1 MATFHYKAVD
11 NTGRELTGFLRAD
24 SAEAVEERLSSLD
37 LFPLEILESEARGLI
52 LPFLRRG
59 VSMRLMIDFTSSM
72 GTVVGSGMSL
82 LEGLKAIGA
91 QLKSPSF
98 SRILEDIVRA
108 VGAGETFARSL
119 SYHPEIFPEFYVNVV
134 RAGEEGGKLQMVLD
148 DLTRL
153 LENQEEIR
161 SRIREALVYP
171 TFILGALF
179 VMIVIFMTFVLPKL
193 FGVIKEL
200 GVPIPPLTAII
211 IGLST
216 FMESSWFFVLPTPVI
231 LYFLLKYLSK
241 MPGADM
247 YIDNVKLQ
255 MPVIGAVVWMT
266 SVARFAR
273 YLSIFNRAGI
283 LVTQALAI
291 TSKVVG
297 NAVVA
302 KDVMEVRDRVI
313 EGVQLSKAFEQS
325 KIIPPM
331 MVLMTRVGEEAG
343 ELEKMLAYV
352 ADYYDREAGKA
363 IKRALTLLEPTV
375 ILIMAVFVG
384 ISLAAVILPIYSIY
398 QYIK

>member
-11 NTGRELTGFLRAD
+11 NTGRELSGFLRAD
-24 SAEAVEERLSSLD
+24 STEAVEERLSSLD
-37 LFPLEILESEARGLI
+37 LFPLEILESAPRGI
-52 LPFLRRG
+52 FLPFLRRG

-82 LEGLKAIGA
+82 LEGLKAIGS
-91 QLKSPSF
+91 QLRSPSF
-98 SRILEDIVRA
+98 SKILDDIVRA
-108 VGAGETFARSL
+108 VGAGETFARAL
-119 SYHPEIFPEFYVNVV
+119 SYHPEIFPEFYVNVI
-134 RAGEEGGKLQMVLD
+134 RAGEEGGKLQMVLE

-161 SRIREALVYP
+161 SRIKEALVYP

-200 GVPIPPLTAII
+200 GVPIPPLTAFII
-211 IGLST
+211 ALSS
-216 FMESSWFFVLPTPVI
+216 FMEHWWYLVLPAPLVI
-231 LYFLLKYLSK
+231 VYLFRYLSK
-241 MPGADM
+241 LPGADM
-247 YIDNVKLQ
+247 YIDNAKLQ
-255 MPVIGAVVWMT
+255 LPVIGAVVWMT

-283 LVTQALAI
+283 LITQGLAL
-291 TSKVVG
+291 TSKVIG
-297 NAVVA
+297 NAVVS
-302 KDVMEVRDRVI
+302 KDIMEVRDRVL
-313 EGVQLSKAFEQS
+313 EGVQLSKSFEQS

-343 ELEKMLAYV
+343 ELEKMLTYV
-352 ADYYDREAGKA
+352 ADYYDREANKA